1 MGRRQFERGGTATP
15 PGSSEAS
22 SGPLTP
28 GNRRTVI
35 TLSLLAIWVFFVLLA
50 PKRGVNSLAERVRV
64 TAQGHRVYVFAPPAE
79 IGRGFAMSGMAEGI
93 RLTQLGLPVYL
104 LCLWAEARSRRR
116 RLAMPLSTTS
126 PLPPAPKAHPPVRRQ
141 YVLPPM
147 AWRREW
153 EATLLSR
160 TDQTGERVL
169 KVTSPRA
176 SELLQPSSRA
186 LTIRSLGTL
195 QLAYAGEDLTSR
207 LLRAPTLSF
216 IWLFLLTHAAA
227 RPRATVHRQVLAE
240 EAFPGI
246 DPDQQ
251 RGRLRGRLSD
261 LQHDLPAILADR
273 VKVDGDLLRLDLDA
287 AEFDFANL
295 RSTADDLAGGTG
307 LLTEAATK
315 AIAVA
320 IANYGGEYLPV
331 WDEVERQTTS
341 GRGSAGDLIRAV
353 RTLADDLHT
362 QLLVRLARHHEARHD
377 SPQTIPLLEEVLRR
391 RPERDD
397 VAQILTAAYRDTG
410 QMIRARQL
418 ETTYRSEL
426 VQPQRKPEVE

>member
-1 MGRRQFERGGTATP
+1 M
-15 PGSSEAS
+15 
-22 SGPLTP
+22 
-28 GNRRTVI
+28 VI
-35 TLSLLAIWVFFVLLA
+35 TVSLLAIWLLFVLLA
-50 PKRGVNSLAERVRV
+50 PKRAVNSLAERLRATVS
-64 TAQGHRVYVFAPPAE
+64 GHRVFVFAPPADL
-79 IGRGFAMSGMAEGI
+79 GRGLAMSGLGEGV
-93 RLTQLGLPVYL
+93 RLIQVGLPVYL
-104 LCLWAEARSRRR
+104 LCLWVEARGRRSRI
-116 RLAMPLSTTS
+116 AMPPSTTS

-141 YVLPPM
+141 YVLPAM
-147 AWRREW
+147 IWRREW
-153 EATLLSR
+153 EAALLSR
-160 TDQTGERVL
+160 RDQAGEQVL
-169 KVTSPRA
+169 SAAAAPA
-176 SELLQPSSRA
+176 SELPRPSSSA

-195 QLAYAGEDLTSR
+195 QLVCAGEDLTSR

-227 RPRATVHRQVLAE
+227 RPRATVHRQMLAE
-240 EAFPGI
+240 EVFPGI
-246 DPDQQ
+246 DPEQQ

-261 LQHDLPAILADR
+261 LQHDLPAVLADR
-273 VKVDGDLLRLDLDA
+273 VKVDGDLLRLDLET
-287 AEFDFANL
+287 AEFDVARL
-295 RSTADDLAGGTG
+295 RSTADDLAAGTG
-307 LLTEAATK
+307 LLTEAGMK

-320 IANYGGEYLPV
+320 IANYGGQYLPV

-362 QLLVRLARHHEARHD
+362 QLLVRLARHHEAQHD

-391 RPERDD
+391 QPERED

-426 VQPQRKPEVE
+426 VQPQRKPEIE

>member
-1 MGRRQFERGGTATP
+1 M
-15 PGSSEAS
+15 
-22 SGPLTP
+22 
-28 GNRRTVI
+28 VI
-35 TLSLLAIWVFFVLLA
+35 MLSLLAIWVLFVLLV
-50 PKRGVNSLAERVRV
+50 PKRAVISLAERLRA

-79 IGRGFAMSGMAEGI
+79 LGRGFAMGGLGEGI
-93 RLTQLGLPVYL
+93 RLIQVGLPVYL
-104 LCLWAEARSRRR
+104 LCLWVEARGRRC
-116 RLAMPLSTTS
+116 RLAMPPSATSRLS
-126 PLPPAPKAHPPVRRQ
+126 PAPKAHPPVRRQ

-160 TDQTGERVL
+160 NAKL
-169 KVTSPRA
+169 P
-176 SELLQPSSRA
+176 LQLPGP
-186 LTIRSLGTL
+186 LTIRSLGNL
-195 QLAYAGEDLTSR
+195 QILHAGEDLTAR
-207 LLRAPTLSF
+207 LLRAPTLCF

-227 RPRATVHRQVLAE
+227 RPRSSVHRHVLAE

-246 DPDQQ
+246 DPEQQ

-273 VKVDGDLLRLDLDA
+273 VKVDGDLLSLDLET
-287 AEFDFANL
+287 AEFDVARL

-307 LLTEAATK
+307 LLTDAAMK
-315 AIAVA
+315 AIAAA
-320 IANYGGEYLPV
+320 IATYGGEYLPV
-331 WDEVERQTTS
+331 WDEIERQTTS

-426 VQPQRKPEVE
+426 AQQQRKPEIE

>member
-1 MGRRQFERGGTATP
+1 MGTRQFERGGTTP
-15 PGSSEAS
+15 PPASAQSHPRPLS
-22 SGPLTP
+22 SGS
-28 GNRRTVI
+28 RWMVI
-35 TLSLLAIWVFFVLLA
+35 TLSLLAIWLLFVLLV
-50 PKRGVNSLAERVRV
+50 PKRAVNSLAERLR
-64 TAQGHRVYVFAPPAE
+64 AAAPGHRVYVFAPPADL
-79 IGRGFAMSGMAEGI
+79 GRGFAMSGLAEGI
-93 RLTQLGLPVYL
+93 RLLRVGLPLYL
-104 LCLWAEARSRRR
+104 LCLWAEARGRRR
-116 RLAMPLSTTS
+116 RLAMPSTTTS

-141 YVLPPM
+141 HVLPPM

-160 TDQTGERVL
+160 
-169 KVTSPRA
+169 SPDA
-176 SELLQPSSRA
+176 SGPAAAAMQALAQLPPQLFA
-186 LTIRSLGTL
+186 LTIRSLGNL
-195 QLAYAGEDLTSR
+195 QLLYAGEDLTAR
-207 LLRAPTLSF
+207 LLRAPTLCF

-227 RPRATVHRQVLAE
+227 RPRSAVHRQVLAE

-246 DPDQQ
+246 DPEQQ

-261 LQHDLPAILADR
+261 LQHDLPTVLADR
-273 VKVDGDLLRLDLDA
+273 VKVDGDLLSLDLETV
-287 AEFDFANL
+287 EFDVARL
-295 RSTADDLAGGTG
+295 RSTADDLAAGTG
-307 LLTEAATK
+307 LLTEAAMK

-362 QLLVRLARHHEARHD
+362 QLLVPLARHHEARHD

-391 RPERDD
+391 RPERED
-397 VAQILTAAYRDTG
+397 VDHILTAAYRDTG

-426 VQPQRKPEVE
+426 VPSPRKPEIE

>member
-1 MGRRQFERGGTATP
+1 M
-15 PGSSEAS
+15 
-22 SGPLTP
+22 
-28 GNRRTVI
+28 VI
-35 TLSLLAIWVFFVLLA
+35 MLSLLAIWVLFVLLV
-50 PKRGVNSLAERVRV
+50 PKRAVNSLAERLRA

-79 IGRGFAMSGMAEGI
+79 LGRGFAMSGLGEGI
-93 RLTQLGLPVYL
+93 RLIQVGLPVYL
-104 LCLWAEARSRRR
+104 LCLWAEARGRRC
-116 RLAMPLSTTS
+116 RLAMPPSTTS
-126 PLPPAPKAHPPVRRQ
+126 RLSPAPKAHPPVLRQ

-160 TDQTGERVL
+160 NAKL
-169 KVTSPRA
+169 P
-176 SELLQPSSRA
+176 LQLPGP
-186 LTIRSLGTL
+186 LTIRSLGNL
-195 QLAYAGEDLTSR
+195 QILHAGEDLTAR
-207 LLRAPTLSF
+207 LLRAPTLCF

-227 RPRATVHRQVLAE
+227 RPRSSVHRHVLAE

-246 DPDQQ
+246 DTEQQ

-273 VKVDGDLLRLDLDA
+273 VKVDGDLLSLDLET
-287 AEFDFANL
+287 AEFDVARL

-307 LLTEAATK
+307 LLTDAAMK
-315 AIAVA
+315 AIAAA
-320 IANYGGEYLPV
+320 IATYGGGYLPV
-331 WDEVERQTTS
+331 WDEIERQTTS

-397 VAQILTAAYRDTG
+397 VAQILTSAYRDTG

-426 VQPQRKPEVE
+426 AQQKRKPEIE

>member
-1 MGRRQFERGGTATP
+1 M
-15 PGSSEAS
+15 
-22 SGPLTP
+22 
-28 GNRRTVI
+28 VI
-35 TLSLLAIWVFFVLLA
+35 TLSLLAIWLLFVLLV
-50 PKRGVNSLAERVRV
+50 PKRAVNSLAERLRA

-79 IGRGFAMSGMAEGI
+79 LGRGFAMSGIAEGI

-104 LCLWAEARSRRR
+104 LCLWAEARGRRR
-116 RLAMPLSTTS
+116 RLAMPSTATS

-160 TDQTGERVL
+160 
-169 KVTSPRA
+169 SA
-176 SELLQPSSRA
+176 QPSGPAAPAKSA
-186 LTIRSLGTL
+186 HAALPPQLSGPLTIRTLGNL
-195 QLAYAGEDLTSR
+195 QLMHAGEDLTAR
-207 LLRAPTLSF
+207 LLRAPTLCF
-216 IWLFLLTHAAA
+216 IWLFLLTHAAV
-227 RPRATVHRQVLAE
+227 RPRSAVHRQVLAE

-246 DPDQQ
+246 DPEQQ

-273 VKVDGDLLRLDLDA
+273 VKVDGDLLSLDLET
-287 AEFDFANL
+287 AEFDVARL
-295 RSTADDLAGGTG
+295 RSTSDDLAGGTG
-307 LLTEAATK
+307 LLTEAAMK

-362 QLLVRLARHHEARHD
+362 QLLVRLASHHEARHE

-391 RPERDD
+391 RPERED

-426 VQPQRKPEVE
+426 VQQQRKPEIE